1 VRVLHV
7 SPYFAPAFRYGGPP
21 RSILGLCRA
30 LQRAGVDVEV
40 LTTTADGDAD
50 LPATPPGGDSYEGV
64 AVRYL
69 PRAFPRRLFGARGLG
84 AALKAAVA
92 RADLVHVHGLWTLP
106 GWAAARH
113 ARRGRVPVVISP
125 RGMLDP
131 GSVSRRAWRKR
142 VAYGLVERWN
152 LRSAAFLHATSEAE
166 ADALRRWAPGVP
178 VVTLPNGVDGPET
191 APAPAGSFRRRLGIP
206 DTDTAPIVAFL
217 GRIHPIKRLDL
228 LAAAFDRVRA
238 TRPDAHLVVAGLDEG
253 GERKRIEPRFAA
265 AGAHVHWAGEVDGAD
280 KWELL
285 TASECLV
292 LCSDSESFG
301 TSVAEAM
308 AAGLPVVVT
317 HSCPWSVVEAERC
330 GFWVPQEASAM
341 AGAVVTLL
349 NDPAKAR
356 EMGARGKALA
366 QRTYSWDSI
375 GRAMAERYRSAV
387 AVSRW
392 TILTPGMSGTDG
404 VSQVSR
410 MAVRALP
417 GSSVLS
423 LNDLPAS
430 PWAGPWANSW
440 SRKRRLVW
448 AALRRALG
456 PGPAA
461 SDILCMHLH
470 LSPLGW
476 LMVLRG
482 GRLCLFLHGI
492 EAWKPLGLLR
502 RIALRRAAV
511 VMANSDHTVRRFREA
526 NPGFASRAIPVC
538 HLGVGEAAAAPAS
551 GEAGPFALIVGRL
564 AAAERYKGHD
574 LLVEMWP
581 RVLAQCPGARLVVAG
596 DGDDRPRLELAAAP
610 LGNAVRFTRSVDD
623 AHLAA
628 LYRDCAF
635 FVMPS
640 REEGFGLVF
649 LEAMRAGKACIG
661 AIGAAAELIE
671 DGVTGFVVDPDDA
684 ARIQETVVRL
694 FQDRALA
701 KRLGEA
707 GALRWAHEFTED
719 AFAERLRALVA
730 RSPRCVS
737 DERKSSSPR
746 YPAPQ

>member
-40 LTTTADGDAD
+40 LTTTADGAAD

-106 GWAAARH
+106 GWAAARR
-113 ARRGRVPVVISP
+113 ARRAGVPVVISP

-131 GSVSRRAWRKR
+131 GSVSRRAWRKGI
-142 VAYGLVERWN
+142 AYGLVERQN
-152 LRSAAFLHATSEAE
+152 LRAAAFLHATSEAE
-166 ADALRRWAPGVP
+166 ADALRPWAPGVP
-178 VVTLPNGVDGPET
+178 VVMLPNGVDGPDT
-191 APAPAGSFRRRLGIP
+191 APAAAGAIRRRLGIP

-217 GRIHPIKRLDL
+217 GRLHPIKRLDL

-238 TRPDAHLVVAGLDEG
+238 MRPDAHLVVAGPDEG
-253 GERKRIEPRFAA
+253 GERKRLEPRFSG
-265 AGAHVHWAGEVDGAD
+265 AGIHVHWAGELGGAD

-285 TASECLV
+285 ADSDCLV

-330 GFWVPQEASAM
+330 GFWVPQEASAI

-349 NDPAKAR
+349 DDPAKAR

-366 QRTYSWDSI
+366 QRMYSWDSI
-375 GRAMAERYRSAV
+375 GRAMAERYRTAA

-392 TILTPGMSGTDG
+392 TILTPGMSGADG

-410 MAVRALP
+410 MAARALP

-423 LNDLPAS
+423 LGDLPARPRAN
-430 PWAGPWANSW
+430 PWP
-440 SRKRRLVW
+440 RKRRLVW
-448 AALRRALG
+448 AALRRALR
-456 PGPAA
+456 PGPSAA
-461 SDILCMHLH
+461 RDILCLHLH
-470 LSPLGW
+470 LGPLGW
-476 LMVLRG
+476 LMALRG
-482 GRLCLFLHGI
+482 GRLCVFLHGI
-492 EAWKPLGLLR
+492 EAWKPLGMLR

-538 HLGVGEAAAAPAS
+538 HLGVGAARAAPAS

-581 RVLAQCPGARLVVAG
+581 RVVARCPGARLVVAG
-596 DGDDRPRLELAAAP
+596 DGDDRQRLELAAAP
-610 LGNAVRFTRSVDD
+610 LGAAVRFTRSVDD

-628 LYRDCAF
+628 LYGDCAF

-661 AIGAAAELIE
+661 AVGAAAELIE

-684 ARIQETVVRL
+684 ARVQETVVRL
-694 FQDRALA
+694 FQDPSLA
-701 KRLGEA
+701 ARLGEA
-707 GALRWAHEFTED
+707 GALRWAREFTEE

-730 RSPRCVS
+730 RSPRCVN

>member
-1 VRVLHV
+1 MRVLHV

-69 PRAFPRRLFGARGLG
+69 PRAFPRRLFNARGLG
-84 AALKAAVA
+84 AALRAAVA
-92 RADLVHVHGLWTLP
+92 RADLVHVHGLWSLP
-106 GWAAARH
+106 GWAAARR
-113 ARRGRVPVVISP
+113 ARRAGVPLVISP

-131 GSVSRRAWRKR
+131 GSVGRRARRKR
-142 VAYGLVERWN
+142 IAYGLVERRN
-152 LRSAAFLHATSEAE
+152 LSSAAFLHATSEAE
-166 ADALRRWAPGVP
+166 ADALRLWAPGVP
-178 VVTLPNGVDGPET
+178 VVTLPNGVDGPDT
-191 APAPAGSFRRRLGIP
+191 APAAAGAIRRRLGIP
-206 DTDTAPIVAFL
+206 EAAPIVAFL

-228 LAAAFDRVRA
+228 LAAAFERVRA
-238 TRPDAHLVVAGLDEG
+238 TRPDAHLVVAGPDEE
-253 GERKRIEPRFAA
+253 GERKRLEPRFAA
-265 AGAHVHWAGEVDGAD
+265 AGTHAHWTGEVGGAD

-285 TASECLV
+285 ADSDCLV

-330 GFWVPQEASAM
+330 GLWVPQEASAI

-349 NDPAKAR
+349 DDPAKAR

-366 QRTYSWDSI
+366 QRAYSWDSI
-375 GRAMAERYRSAV
+375 GRAMAERYRSA
-387 AVSRW
+387 AADRRW
-392 TILTPGMSGTDG
+392 IILTPGTSGADG

-423 LNDLPAS
+423 LGDGPA
-430 PWAGPWANSW
+430 WANPW
-440 SRKRRLVW
+440 SRKRRLGW

-456 PGPAA
+456 LGPSAA
-461 SDILCMHLH
+461 RDILCLHLH
-470 LSPLGW
+470 LGPLGW
-476 LMVLRG
+476 LMALRG
-482 GRLCLFLHGI
+482 GRLCVFLHGI

-502 RIALRRAAV
+502 RIALRRADL
-511 VMANSDHTVRRFREA
+511 VMANSAYTARRFREA
-526 NPGFASRAIPVC
+526 NPDFASRAIPVC
-538 HLGVGEAAAAPAS
+538 HLGVGKARAAPAS
-551 GEAGPFALIVGRL
+551 GEAGRFALIVGRL

-581 RVLAQCPGARLVVAG
+581 RVVAQCSGARLVVAG
-596 DGDDRPRLELAAAP
+596 DGDDRPRLERAAAP
-610 LGNAVRFTRSVDD
+610 LGAAVRFTRAVDD
-623 AHLAA
+623 AQLAA

-661 AIGAAAELIE
+661 AVGAAAELIE
-671 DGVTGFVVDPDDA
+671 DGVTGFVVDPDDSGDV
-684 ARIQETVVRL
+684 EKTVVRL
-694 FQDRALA
+694 FQEPALA
-701 KRLGEA
+701 ARLGEA
-707 GALRWAHEFTED
+707 GALRWAREFTEE

-730 RSPRCVS
+730 RSPRCVK
-737 DERKSSSPR
+737 EQRKSSSPGSPVSR
-746 YPAPQ
+746 

>member
-1 VRVLHV
+1 MRVLHV

-40 LTTTADGDAD
+40 LTTTADGAAD

-64 AVRYL
+64 AVCYL
-69 PRAFPRRLFGARGLG
+69 PRAFPRRLFNARGLG
-84 AALKAAVA
+84 AALVAAVA

-106 GWAAARH
+106 GWVAARR
-113 ARRGRVPVVISP
+113 ARRAGVPVVISP

-131 GSVSRRAWRKR
+131 GSVGRRAWRKR
-142 VAYGLVERWN
+142 IAYGVIERWN
-152 LRSAAFLHATSEAE
+152 LGSAAFLHATSEAE
-166 ADALRRWAPGVP
+166 ADALRLWAPGVS
-178 VVTLPNGVDGPET
+178 VVTLPNGVDGPDT
-191 APAPAGSFRRRLGIP
+191 APAAAGAPRRRLGIP
-206 DTDTAPIVAFL
+206 AAAPIVTFL

-238 TRPDAHLVVAGLDEG
+238 MRPDAHLVVAGSDEG
-253 GERKRIEPRFAA
+253 GERKRLEPRFAV
-265 AGAHVHWAGEVDGAD
+265 AGTHVHWPGEVGGAD

-285 TASECLV
+285 ADSDCLV

-317 HSCPWSVVEAERC
+317 HSCPWGVVEAERC
-330 GFWVPQEASAM
+330 GFWVPQEASAI

-349 NDPAKAR
+349 DDPAKAC

-375 GRAMAERYRSAV
+375 GRAMAERYRSA
-387 AVSRW
+387 AADRRW
-392 TILTPGMSGTDG
+392 TILTPGMKGADG

-423 LNDLPAS
+423 LGDGPAS
-430 PWAGPWANSW
+430 LWANPW
-440 SRKRRLVW
+440 SRKRRVVW

-456 PGPAA
+456 PGPSAA
-461 SDILCMHLH
+461 SDILCLHLH

-476 LMVLRG
+476 LMALRG
-482 GRLCLFLHGI
+482 GRLCVFLHGI
-492 EAWKPLGLLR
+492 EAWKPLSVLR
-502 RIALRRAAV
+502 RIALRRADV
-511 VMANSDHTVRRFREA
+511 VMANSAYTARRFREA
-526 NPGFASRAIPVC
+526 NPGFASRTIPVC

-581 RVLAQCPGARLVVAG
+581 RVVARCPAARLVVAG
-596 DGDDRPRLELAAAP
+596 DGDDRPRLELAAAA

-623 AHLAA
+623 AQLAA

-649 LEAMRAGKACIG
+649 LEAMRAGKACVG
-661 AIGAAAELIE
+661 AAGAAAELIE
-671 DGVTGFVVDPDDA
+671 DGVTGFVVDPDDSLQVQKA
-684 ARIQETVVRL
+684 VVRL
-694 FQDRALA
+694 FEDPALA
-701 KRLGEA
+701 VHLGGA
-707 GALRWAHEFTED
+707 GALRWAREFTED

-730 RSPRCVS
+730 RSPRCVN
-737 DERKSSSPR
+737 DEWKSSPPGLPVSL
-746 YPAPQ
+746 